1 MNLAELCPC
10 GSSRRETACCGP
22 FLDGSRQAATAEELM
37 RSRYTAY
44 TRADAKYLI
53 ATLHPSKR
61 SDDDEVNILAW
72 ARNSRFTGLSV
83 LKTKA
88 GKAKDSEGVVEFVAR
103 FSDADGTCAHREISR
118 FVKED
123 GRWWYLE
130 GL

>member
-10 GSSRRETACCGP
+10 GSSRKEELCCSP
-22 FLDGSRQAATAEELM
+22 ILDGSRQPTTAEELM

-44 TRADAKYLI
+44 TRADANYLI

-61 SDDDEVNILAW
+61 SDEDEVNILAW
-72 ARNSRFTGLSV
+72 AHNSRFTGLSV
-83 LKTKA
+83 IKTKA
-88 GKAKDSEGVVEFVAR
+88 GKAKDNEGVVEFVAR
-103 FSDADGTCAHREISR
+103 FSDADGTYAHREISS

-123 GRWWYLE
+123 GKWWYLE

>member
-10 GSSRRETACCGP
+10 GSSRKAALCCAP
-22 FLDGSRQAATAEELM
+22 FLDGSRQPTTAEELM

-44 TRADAKYLI
+44 TRADANYLI

-72 ARNSRFTGLSV
+72 AHNSRFTGLSV
-83 LKTKA
+83 IKTKA
-88 GKAKDSEGVVEFVAR
+88 GKAKDNDGVVEFVAR
-103 FSDADGTCAHREISR
+103 FSDADGTYAHREISR